1 MIKLEEAQAFIG
13 SKKPSKLRKSHFDG
27 FSKKYKVLGLLITQ
41 LSQKT
46 EQSYYSNN
54 LNVTPYKDY
63 FGNDLSI
70 NPWKSKEGLKLAK
83 LLFGNHQAIYI
94 AAIWDLILKS
104 PYQTDYSRRSFRSTS
119 SDDYTVNRICYLQ
132 NLYKSGTQGFSGLT
146 ILELA
151 QYDVYDDYYYK
162 NHSYVFAAAL
172 HNKTQSE
179 ALHNLIQDIFISE
192 DDIGGVTRSLVKG
205 LLLTENPK
213 NWKLVEDLLLA
224 AQRQE
229 GLRQTILEALDETSI
244 GALNHFIKVILEHN
258 LMRFSSVVRAVDT
271 WFGFGWEAPKTAT
284 IKRVLELGLSFFENP
299 ALTKDAL
306 LSKDNLEVYVALW
319 FLGLEDVDMANLE
332 AIGLI
337 NNGSKEKKIL
347 ACMFIA
353 QTGRTNHKVL
363 DWINANFGND
373 LEVDFWVLQ
382 TIPVN
387 PMLSDK
393 LFNNIKHYGES
404 LPAKGKS
411 VKGQVFS
418 WTAYT
423 IKPNYFFEYLVNHS
437 NKDQRQLLA
446 QNLSAI
452 TSDERSNLIR
462 KLFPDHY
469 SWSYYNSNQKKNP
482 KINLRTSPWKRDVI
496 HQAIKDRN
504 TSVMATGISLFESID
519 LNDDDIL
526 VLEDLLQRKHKDL
539 RENIIKLIL
548 KQTENRVEAITS
560 NLIAS
565 PKIDQRLA
573 ALEIMT
579 VLHENERMVPF
590 VDAQI
595 NSYSERPKLSKNEQ
609 VYIDK
614 FSKTTQTYSFE
625 NGFGAIDYN
634 NLEPLITPKLIFGDD
649 NKSLLSSI
657 ISKLTP
663 KTSFL
668 FSHLIDNEKT
678 VNAINALIRLFEKH
692 QNHEYEA
699 HYHNGNKEVVLL
711 SRSINYTDKKAHD
724 LDDARAQLQF
734 LPLADVWIH
743 WYDTSKL
750 NDFEMLAAIYYCDN
764 FPYLYKS
771 EAYVN
776 FIKQYVPNFKGLRL
790 VKSNRWDS
798 VNKKVARLLQL
809 IFKGYADYP
818 TILQFKI
825 DVLEDVIARIPDDL
839 KRKTT
844 KDRWNQKVTHW
855 TDIIEYQAIDLNSLS
870 TELHEIPNNT
880 ALLKRYW
887 DLKMYLFGAKLTY
900 PKPPANI
907 SEIAKTDINTLKPN
921 FPPEWITVALYKANA
936 INDDDFKYQLLVN
949 TGLLNILEKT
959 RYYRNNEINID
970 AIPSD
975 IAHKLKKNLLSVE
988 LERGD
993 LATQATHYM
1002 NQIGSV
1008 EGINYL
1014 FELLTR
1020 LGKDTFHRGYS
1031 WYNFDSKKEVFSS
1044 LIKKSIPKDTEEFP
1058 DFLSEAKRSKITKK
1072 RWIETAIY
1080 APQWANWIG
1089 EFLGIEKLEDAVWWF
1104 HAHASDYMNA
1114 EKETIISRYS
1124 NIDRADFA
1132 KGVIDL
1138 DWFNEVY
1145 PNLGKQNWKVLHDAA
1160 KYISDGNG
1168 HRLVKLYSSVILGEI
1183 KIRET
1188 LAKINDKR
1196 DKDYVKAF
1204 GLIPLS
1210 KANRKKDLLN
1220 RYNMLQEF
1228 LRESKQFGSQR
1239 QESEKNAVEI
1249 ALDNLARNAGFD
1261 DSIRFSWAME
1271 GEATQQIMEN
1281 ATVEIDN
1288 VVVELFVNEQGKADV
1303 KVTKDGKSQK
1313 SIPAKFRKDKSIQ
1326 ALQKNKAYLRKQY
1339 SRTRISLEN
1348 AMLREEVFSKEE
1360 LKNILIHP
1368 VVKAMLTKLVL
1379 FNKTQHSFGFYKN
1392 DKLEDNDGKV
1402 ISILKNDKLIIAH
1415 PSHLYQSVV
1424 WDLYQKHAF
1433 DTKLVQPFKQIFRE
1447 LYVITKDEIESKLK
1461 SERYQGHQ
1469 IQPQKTVALLR
1480 TRGWTVNHEEGLQ
1493 KVYHK
1498 KGFIA
1503 SIYAM
1508 ADWFSPAEIEAPT
1521 LEHVAFHSRNNYQ
1534 PVALTDIDA
1543 VTFSEVMRD
1552 LDLVVSVAHVGGV
1565 DPEASHST
1573 MQMRGA
1579 LARETARLF
1588 KASNITVK
1596 ERHILIKGTLADYSI
1611 HLGSGIVSKT
1621 GLQLSI
1627 IPVHSQHRG
1636 RLFLP
1641 FIDDDPKTAEI
1652 ISKMKL
1658 LSEDHKIK
1666 DPTILAQIQRA

>member
-1 MIKLEEAQAFIG
+1 MIKLENAQAFIE
-13 SKKPSKLRKSHFDG
+13 SKKTSKLQRSHLNG
-27 FSKKYKVLGLLITQ
+27 FSRKYNVLGLLITQ
-41 LSQKT
+41 LSKNT
-46 EQSYYSNN
+46 THSYYSNN
-54 LNVTPYKDY
+54 VNITPYKDH
-63 FGNDLSI
+63 FGSDVTT
-70 NPWKSKEGLKLAK
+70 NPWKSKEGAKLAK
-83 LLFGNHQAIYI
+83 LLFGNYQAKYI
-94 AAIWDLILKS
+94 SDIWDLILKS
-104 PYQTDYSRRSFRSTS
+104 PYQNDYTRRSFRCKST
-119 SDDYTVNRICYLQ
+119 DDYTVNRLRFLQ
-132 NLYKSGTQGFSGLT
+132 NLYQSGTLGYSGLN

-151 QYDVYDDYYYK
+151 QYDIYDQYYYK

-172 HNKTQSE
+172 NDEKESVN
-179 ALHNLIQDIFISE
+179 LHNLIKDIFLGE
-192 DDIGGVTRSLVKG
+192 DEIGGVTRGLIKG
-205 LLLTENPK
+205 LLLTENPE

-244 GALNHFIKVILEHN
+244 GALQHFIKVILDYN

-284 IKRVLELGLSFFENP
+284 IKRVLELSLSFFEKP
-299 ALTKDAL
+299 SLTERALT
-306 LSKDNLEVYVALW
+306 SKDNLEIYVALW
-319 FLGLEDVDMANLE
+319 FLGLDDVDNANLK
-332 AIGLI
+332 AIDLI
-337 NNGSKEKKIL
+337 NTGSKEKKIL
-347 ACMFIA
+347 ASMFIS

-363 DWINANFGND
+363 DWINSNFGND
-373 LEVDFWVLQ
+373 LEIDFWVLQ
-382 TIPVN
+382 TIPIN
-387 PMLSDK
+387 PKLSDD
-393 LFNNIKHYGES
+393 LFNKIKHYGEE
-404 LPAKGKS
+404 LPSKGKI
-411 VKGQVFS
+411 VKGQVFA

-423 IKPNYFFEYLVNHS
+423 IKPDYFFEYLVNHA
-437 NKDQRQLLA
+437 NKDQYQLLA
-446 QNLSAI
+446 KNLSAI
-452 TSDERSNLIR
+452 TSDERSNFIR

-469 SWSYYNSNQKKNP
+469 SWSYYNTNKTKNP
-482 KINLRTSPWKRDVI
+482 KINLKAAPWKRDVI

-504 TSVMATGISLFESID
+504 TSVMATGINLFESID
-519 LNDDDIL
+519 LNDDDVI
-526 VLEDLLQRKHKDL
+526 VLEDLLQRKNKDL
-539 RENIIKLIL
+539 REHIIKLIL
-548 KQTENRVEAITS
+548 KQKENRVEAITS

-565 PKIDQRLA
+565 PKVDQRLA

-579 VLHENERMVPF
+579 VLHDSNRMVPF
-590 VDAQI
+590 IDTQI
-595 NSYSERPKLSKNEQ
+595 SLYTKRPKLTKNEQ

-614 FSKTTQTYSFE
+614 FSKTTQDYSFE
-625 NGFGAIDYN
+625 NGFGAIDYS
-634 NLEPLITPKLIFGDD
+634 NLEPLITPKIIFGKD
-649 NKSLLSSI
+649 KSLLSNI
-657 ISKLTP
+657 ISKITP
-663 KTSFL
+663 KTNFI
-668 FSHLIDNEKT
+668 FGNLIDTEKT
-678 VNAINALIRLFEKH
+678 VNAINTLIRLFEKH
-692 QNHEYEA
+692 QNYEYEA
-699 HYHNGNKEVVLL
+699 HYQNGAKETVLL
-711 SRSINYTDKKAHD
+711 SNSINFTDKKAYH
-724 LDDARAQLQF
+724 LEDAKAQLQL
-734 LPLADVWIH
+734 LPMAEVWIN
-743 WYDTSKL
+743 WYENSKL
-750 NDFEMLAAIYYCDN
+750 NDFELLAAIYNCDN
-764 FPYLYKS
+764 FPYLFKS
-771 EAYVN
+771 EDYVH
-776 FIKQYVPNFKGLRL
+776 FVKHYMPNLKGLRL
-790 VKSNRWDS
+790 VKTNRWDS
-798 VNKKVARLLQL
+798 INKKVARLLDF
-809 IFKGYADYP
+809 IYKAYADFP
-818 TILQFKI
+818 TLLQFKI
-825 DVLEDVIARIPDDL
+825 DLFEDAIARIPEDL
-839 KRKTT
+839 KRKTS
-844 KDRWNQKVTHW
+844 KERWNNKVTHW
-855 TDIIEYQAIDLNSLS
+855 TDIIEYQTLDLNALG
-870 TELHEIPNNT
+870 TELHQISNNT
-880 ALLKRYW
+880 KLLKRYW
-887 DLKMYLFGAKLTY
+887 DLKMYLFAAKLTY
-900 PKPPANI
+900 PKVPTDI
-907 SEIAKTDINTLKPN
+907 SEIAKTNVSILQPN
-921 FPPEWITVALYKANA
+921 FPPEWITVALYKANTISA
-936 INDDDFKYQLLVN
+936 DDFKYQLLVN
-949 TGLLNILEKT
+949 TDLLNIIEKT
-959 RYYRNNEINID
+959 RYYRHNDVNID
-970 AIPSD
+970 GIPHD
-975 IAHKLKKNLLSVE
+975 IAHDLKKNMISVE

-993 LATQATHYM
+993 LATEATHYM
-1002 NQIGSV
+1002 NHFGSV
-1008 EGINYL
+1008 EGTTYL

-1031 WYNFDSKKEVFSS
+1031 WYNFDSKKEVFSN
-1044 LIKKSIPKDTEEFP
+1044 LIKKSIPKETETYT
-1058 DFLSEAKRSKITKK
+1058 DFLTQAKTSKITKK

-1089 EFLGIEKLEDAVWWF
+1089 EYLNIEKLEDAVWWF

-1124 NIDRADFA
+1124 NVEKADFA

-1145 PNLGKQNWKVLHDAA
+1145 PKFGKQNWKVLHDAA

-1220 RYNMLQEF
+1220 RYTILQEF
-1228 LRESKQFGSQR
+1228 LRESKQFGAQR

-1249 ALDNLARNAGFD
+1249 ALDNLARNAGYD

-1271 GEATQQIMEN
+1271 GEATQNIMKQ
-1281 ATVEIDN
+1281 AFVEIDN
-1288 VVVELFVNEQGKADV
+1288 VVVELFVNAQGKADI

-1313 SIPAKFRKDKSIQ
+1313 SIPAKYRKDKQIKS
-1326 ALQKNKAYLRKQY
+1326 LQKNKAYLRKQY

-1368 VVKAMLTKLVL
+1368 VVKAMLNKLVL
-1379 FNKTQHSFGFYKN
+1379 YNKTKNTFGFYKEGG
-1392 DKLEDNDGKV
+1392 LEDSEGKL
-1402 ISILKNDKLIIAH
+1402 ISIAEDDAVVIAH
-1415 PSHLYQSVV
+1415 PSHLYENVV
-1424 WDLYQKHAF
+1424 WDLYQKYAF

-1447 LYVITKDEIESKLK
+1447 LYVITKDEIERNLQ

-1480 TRGWTVNHEEGLQ
+1480 SRGWTVNHEEGLQ

-1508 ADWFSPAEIEAPT
+1508 ADWFSPADIEAPT
-1521 LEHVAFHSRNNYQ
+1521 LEHIAFHSRNTYK
-1534 PVALTDIDA
+1534 PIPLTDIDS

-1588 KASNITVK
+1588 KADNVTVQ

-1611 HLGSGIVSKT
+1611 HLGSGMVSKT

-1658 LSEDHKIK
+1658 LSEDNKIK
-1666 DPTILAQIQRA
+1666 DPTILAQIQRS

>member
-1 MIKLEEAQAFIG
+1 MIKLEDAQKFIE
-13 SKKPSKLRKSHFDG
+13 SKKPSKLSKTDFIG
-27 FSKKYKVLGLLITQ
+27 FNKKYNVLGLLITQ
-41 LSQKT
+41 LSSKT

-54 LNVTPYKDY
+54 LNIKPYLEY
-63 FGNDLSI
+63 FGKDLAF
-70 NPWKSKEGLKLAK
+70 NPWTSKEGLKLAK
-83 LLFGNHQAIYI
+83 LLFGNHQAVYI
-94 AAIWDLILKS
+94 ASVWDLILKS
-104 PYQTDYSRRSFRSTS
+104 PYQTGYTRRSFRSKS
-119 SDDYTVNRICYLQ
+119 SEDYIVNRIRYLQ
-132 NLYKSGTQGFSGLT
+132 NLYKSGTVGFSGLT

-151 QYDVYDDYYYK
+151 QYDVYDEYYYK
-162 NHSYVFAAAL
+162 NHAYIFAAAL
-172 HNKTQSE
+172 NDSTQSQ
-179 ALHNLIQDIFISE
+179 ALYSLIQDIFISE
-192 DDIGGVTRSLVKG
+192 DEIGGVTRSLVKG
-205 LLLTENPK
+205 LLLTENPE
-213 NWKLVEDLLLA
+213 NWKLVENLLLA

-229 GLRQTILEALDETSI
+229 GLRQTILESLDETSL

-258 LMRFSSVVRAVDT
+258 LIRFSSVVRAVDS

-284 IKRVLELGLSFFENP
+284 IKRVLELSLSFFENP
-299 ALTKDAL
+299 SLTKNALT
-306 LSKDNLEVYVALW
+306 SKDNLEVYVALW
-319 FLGLEDVDMANLE
+319 FLGLTDVDSANLA
-332 AIGLI
+332 AIDLI

-347 ACMFIA
+347 ACMFIS

-363 DWINANFGND
+363 DWMNSNFGND
-373 LEVDFWVLQ
+373 LEVDFWVLNAM
-382 TIPVN
+382 PVK
-387 PMLSDK
+387 PKLSDT
-393 LFNNIKHYGES
+393 LFNTIKAYGES

-411 VKGQVFS
+411 ISGQVFS

-423 IKPNYFFEYLVNHS
+423 IKPNYFFEFLVNYS
-437 NKDQRQLLA
+437 NADQQIILA
-446 QNLSAI
+446 KNLSAI
-452 TSDERSNLIR
+452 TSDERSNFIR
-462 KLFPDHY
+462 KLFPNHY
-469 SWSYYNSNQKKNP
+469 TWSYYRANEKKHP
-482 KINLRTSPWKRDVI
+482 KVDLKKSPWKRDVI

-504 TSVMATGISLFESID
+504 TAVMATGITLFESID
-519 LNDDDIL
+519 LNNDDVL

-548 KQTENRVEAITS
+548 KQKENRVEAITS
-560 NLIAS
+560 NLIES
-565 PKIDQRLA
+565 SKVDQRLA

-579 VLHENERMVPF
+579 VLNESNRLVPF
-590 VDAQI
+590 VDTQI
-595 NSYSERPKLSKNEQ
+595 NLYSERPKLSKNEQ

-614 FSKTTQTYSFE
+614 FSKTTQAYSFE

-634 NLEPLITPKLIFGDD
+634 NLSPLITPKIIFGKD
-649 NKSLLSSI
+649 NKSLLSNI

-663 KTSFL
+663 KTNFL
-668 FSHLIDNEKT
+668 FSNLIDNEKT
-678 VNAINALIRLFEKH
+678 VRAVNALIALFEKH

-699 HYHNGNKEVVLL
+699 HYKNGHKEIVLL
-711 SRSINYTDKKAHD
+711 ARSIAYNNKNAHD
-724 LDDARAQLQF
+724 LDKAKDKLQY
-734 LPLADVWIH
+734 LPLAEIWLN
-743 WYDTSKL
+743 WYENSKL

-764 FPYLYKS
+764 FPYIYKS
-771 EAYVN
+771 EDYLN
-776 FIKQYVPNFKGLRL
+776 FTKQYLPDFKGLRL
-790 VKSNRWDS
+790 VKTQRWDS
-798 VNKKVARLLQL
+798 INKKVAHLLQFL
-809 IFKGYADYP
+809 FNGYADFP
-818 TILQFKI
+818 TVLQFKI
-825 DVLEDVIARIPDDL
+825 DVLEDAMARLPQDL
-839 KRKTT
+839 RLKTS
-844 KDRWNQKVTHW
+844 KDRWNQKVTDW
-855 TDIIEYQAIDLNSLS
+855 TDMIEYQIMDLSALA
-870 TELHEIPNNT
+870 TDLHEISNNT

-887 DLKMYLFGAKLTY
+887 DLKMYLFAAKLTFPDT
-900 PKPPANI
+900 PKHI
-907 SEIAKTDINTLKPN
+907 SEIAKTDINPMQPSS
-921 FPPEWITVALYKANA
+921 PPGWITVALYKANKL
-936 INDDDFKYQLLVN
+936 NDDDFKYQLLIN
-949 TGLLNILEKT
+949 TDLLNLLEGNT
-959 RYYRNNEINID
+959 HYRNNEINID
-970 AIPSD
+970 TIPSG
-975 IAHKLKKNLLSVE
+975 IAHNLKKNLLSVE

-993 LATQATHYM
+993 LATEATPYM
-1002 NQIGSV
+1002 GQIGNIK
-1008 EGINYL
+1008 GINYL

-1031 WYNFDSKKEVFSS
+1031 WYRFDSKKEVFSS
-1044 LIKKSIPKDTEEFP
+1044 LIKRCVPKDTEDFQEFETKAN
-1058 DFLSEAKRSKITKK
+1058 STKITKK
-1072 RWIETAIY
+1072 RWVETAIY
-1080 APQWANWIG
+1080 APQWASWIG
-1089 EFLGIEKLEDAVWWF
+1089 KFLGIEKLEDAVWWF

-1124 NIDRADFA
+1124 NVDRADFA

-1183 KIRET
+1183 KIREA

-1204 GLIPLS
+1204 GLVPLS

-1220 RYNMLQEF
+1220 RYNLLQEF

-1249 ALDNLARNAGFD
+1249 ALDNLARNAGYD

-1271 GEATQQIMEN
+1271 GEATQQIMEH

-1288 VVVELFVNEQGKADV
+1288 VNVELFVNEQGKADV
-1303 KVTKDGKSQK
+1303 KVTKDGKTQK
-1313 SIPAKFRKDKSIQ
+1313 SIPAKYRKDKNIKV
-1326 ALQKNKAYLRKQY
+1326 LQKNKAFLRKQY

-1368 VVKAMLTKLVL
+1368 VVKAMLTKLLL
-1379 FNKTQHSFGFYKN
+1379 FNKTQNIFGFYT
-1392 DKLEDNDGKV
+1392 DDALVDNDGKRLP
-1402 ISILKNDKLIIAH
+1402 IKQKDEIIIAH
-1415 PSHLYQSVV
+1415 PSHLYQGVV
-1424 WDLYQKHAF
+1424 WDLYQKYAF
-1433 DTKLVQPFKQIFRE
+1433 DTALVQPFKQIFRE
-1447 LYVITKDEIESKLK
+1447 LYVITNDEIESKIK
-1461 SERYQGHQ
+1461 SDRYQGHQ

-1480 TRGWTVNHEEGLQ
+1480 SRGWTVNHEEGLQ

-1508 ADWFSPAEIEAPT
+1508 ADWFSPADIEAPT
-1521 LEHVAFHSRNNYQ
+1521 LEHVAFHSRNNYK
-1534 PVALTDIDA
+1534 PVPLTDIDA

-1588 KASNITVK
+1588 KASNVTVK

-1611 HLGSGIVSKT
+1611 HLGSGMVSKT

-1658 LSEDHKIK
+1658 LSEDNKIK
-1666 DPTILAQIQRA
+1666 DPTILAQIQR